1 MNKDLQAAID
11 EVTRKSDEA
20 IAEAYDEGFSQGT
33 KRVIRDFI
41 NGLLDREYILEIYG
55 EELLDDNT
63 IRVNDMVESGGYL
76 GEVDRVSGDYLYITW
91 NKGCKYSECK
101 SLEHKDKVTKIKQ
114 DLEK

>member
-11 EVTRKSDEA
+11 EVTRKSHEA

-41 NGLLDREYILEIYG
+41 NGLLDRDYILEIYG

-63 IRVNDMVESGGYL
+63 IRVNDMVVSGGYL

-91 NKGCKYSECK
+91 NKGCNYSECK

-114 DLEK
+114 EI